1 MTHDEERA
9 LAQVAREA
17 IKELRARRRWK
28 IFFRFFF
35 AGLIVAYVLYLV
47 GAMQRKEPGQATM
60 PHVAVVQVH
69 GVISAR
75 DYANATDLIESLQD
89 AFSNPHSLGVFLDID
104 SPGGSPVQAA
114 QVYRT
119 IGRLKA
125 KHKKPVYAVI
135 GDIGASGAYYIAA
148 AADEIHADPASL
160 VGSIGVISQSY
171 GVGDLLDKI
180 GVESRTFTS
189 GSNKD
194 FLNVAKPLR
203 PEDVAHMKEMLDH
216 VHQQFIRAVKEGRKG
231 VLKYE
236 EHPEVF
242 SGLFWSGEQALELGL
257 IDGLADMRELAQAKA
272 GTEVL
277 RIYEPHLSPW
287 EELRRNLASESGA
300 ALRQFLGV
308 QQKVEAI
315 LAK

>member
-17 IKELRARRRWK
+17 IIELRARRRWK
-28 IFFRFFF
+28 IFFRFLWI
-35 AGLIVAYVLYLV
+35 GLIVTYVLYL
-47 GAMQRKEPGQATM
+47 ASTMARKEASPAATA
-60 PHVAVVQVH
+60 HVAVVQVH
-69 GVISAR
+69 GVISAT
-75 DYANATDLIESLQD
+75 DYANATDLIELLED
-89 AFSNPHSLGVFLDID
+89 AFSNPHSLAVFLDID
-104 SPGGSPVQAA
+104 SPGGSPVQSA

-119 IGRLKA
+119 IDRLKK

-171 GVGDLLDKI
+171 GVGELLDKI

-194 FLNVAKPLR
+194 FLNMAEPLR
-203 PEDVAHMKEMLDH
+203 PEEVAHMQAMLDN
-216 VHQQFIRAVKEGRKG
+216 VHQQFIRAVKQGREG

-272 GTEVL
+272 GTDAL
-277 RIYEPHLSPW
+277 RVYEPHLSPW
-287 EELRRNLASESGA
+287 EKLRRDLASESGA

-308 QQKVEAI
+308 HQKVDAI